1 MGLHLVC
8 TAKLRL
14 EEGDEM
20 RLRVEVY
27 KLRLL
32 KLGLGLKMG
41 LVCVGYAKHGWG
53 TSSVLG

>member
-1 MGLHLVC
+1 M
-8 TAKLRL
+8 RL

-32 KLGLGLKMG
+32 RLGLGLKMG